1 VTCWNSIVEVDFS
14 NPLKGVTPPMKKDTV
29 VEFRKPAKEQ
39 DLLSAMLRDGAQRLV
54 AQAVQAEFEEF
65 LGRFSGEGPDDGRA
79 AVVRNGFQPEREVLT
94 GLGPVAVRIPKARSR
109 TEEPAVFHSRLVPPY
124 VRRAKSVDA
133 VLPWLYLHGISTG
146 DMREALAALVGPEA
160 GGLSASVVARL
171 KSRWM
176 EEYRTWRSSKL
187 GRDRWVYLWVDG
199 IYSGLRAEDERL
211 CALVVIGVNERGQKK
226 FLAIE
231 DGVRES
237 KQSWREVLLQLK
249 GRGVTIPPRL
259 AVGDG
264 ALGFW
269 AALREIYPETR
280 QQRCWVHKSANVLN
294 YLPKAL
300 QPKAKAALHEIW
312 MAETRQDALV
322 AFKRFADTF
331 GAKYPKAVECLTKDR
346 ESLLAFYD
354 FPAEHWIH
362 IRTSNA
368 IESTFA
374 TVRHRTE
381 RTKGCLTRD
390 GMLAMIFKLGM
401 SAQKNWRRLRGFEW
415 LAKVIGGTKFKDGIE
430 VQQRVRKPGN
440 QAPRRIAA

>member
-1 VTCWNSIVEVDFS
+1 
-14 NPLKGVTPPMKKDTV
+14 MKKDTV
-29 VEFRKPAKEQ
+29 VELRQPEQAQ
-39 DLLSAMLRDGAQRLV
+39 DLLSTMLREGAQRLV
-54 AQAVQAEFEEF
+54 AQAVRTEFEEF
-65 LGRFSGEGPDDGRA
+65 LTHFSGERVGDGRA
-79 AVVRNGFQPEREVLT
+79 SVVRNGFQPERELLT

-109 TEEPAVFHSRLVPPY
+109 GEERAVFHSSLVPPY
-124 VRRAKSVDA
+124 VRRAKSVEA
-133 VLPWLYLHGISTG
+133 ALPWLYLHGVSTG
-146 DMREALAALVGPEA
+146 NMREALGALVGAEA
-160 GGLSASVVARL
+160 SGLSASVVARL
-171 KSRWM
+171 KGCWT
-176 EEYRTWRSSKL
+176 EQYRQWRRSKL
-187 GRDRWVYLWVDG
+187 RKERWVYLWADG
-199 IYSGLRAEDERL
+199 IYSGLRGEDERL
-211 CALVVIGVNERGQKK
+211 CALVIIGVNERGQKR

-249 GRGVTIPPRL
+249 SRGLTIPPRL

-269 AALREIYPETR
+269 AALGEIYPETR
-280 QQRCWVHKSANVLN
+280 HQRCWVHKTANILN
-294 YLPKAL
+294 YLPKSV

-312 MAETRQDALV
+312 MAETKVQALAAFEKFV
-322 AFKRFADTF
+322 AAF
-331 GAKYPKAVECLTKDR
+331 GAKYPKAVECLAKDR
-346 ESLLAFYD
+346 EALLAFYE

-401 SAQKNWRRLRGFEW
+401 GAERNWRRLRGFQW
-415 LAKVIGGTKFKDGIE
+415 LAKVIDGVKFRDGIE
-430 VQQRVRKPGN
+430 VQQRVRKASN
-440 QAPRRIAA
+440 QAPSRIAA

>member
-1 VTCWNSIVEVDFS
+1 
-14 NPLKGVTPPMKKDTV
+14 MKKDTV
-29 VEFRKPAKEQ
+29 VEFRKPALDQ
-39 DLLSAMLRDGAQRLV
+39 DLLSSMLREGAQRLV
-54 AQAVQAEFEEF
+54 AQAVQAEFDEF
-65 LGRFSGEGPDDGRA
+65 VSRFSGERIEDGRP
-79 AVVRNGFQPEREVLT
+79 AVVRNGFHPEREVLT

-109 TEEPAVFHSRLVPPY
+109 SEEPAAFHSRLVPPY

-133 VLPWLYLHGISTG
+133 ALPWLYLHGVSTG
-146 DMREALAALVGPEA
+146 DMREALGALVGPQA
-160 GGLSASVVARL
+160 AGLSASVVARL
-171 KSRWM
+171 KGQWTQ
-176 EEYRTWRSSKL
+176 EYKAWRRSKL
-187 GRDRWVYLWVDG
+187 GKDRWVYLWVDG

-237 KQSWREVLLQLK
+237 KQSWRELLLALK
-249 GRGVTIPPRL
+249 GRGLAIPPRL
-259 AVGDG
+259 AIGDG

-280 QQRCWVHKSANVLN
+280 HQRCWVHKTANVLN
-294 YLPKAL
+294 YMPKSL
-300 QPKAKAALHEIW
+300 QAKAKAALHEIW
-312 MAETRQDALV
+312 MAQTRQDALV
-322 AFKRFADTF
+322 AFERFVSTYR
-331 GAKYPKAVECLTKDR
+331 AKYPKAVECLVKDR
-346 ESLLAFYD
+346 EALLAFYD
-354 FPAEHWIH
+354 FPAEHWLH

-390 GMLAMIFKLGM
+390 GMLAMIFKLAM
-401 SAQKNWRRLRGFEW
+401 SAEKNWRRLRGFEW
-415 LAKVIGGTKFKDGIE
+415 LAKVIGGTKFKDGVE
-430 VQQRVRKPGN
+430 VQQRVRKAGN